1 MAPNCK
7 SIKILIILMNI
18 RKPFCA
24 VILLLFSFFNHC
36 FASLNATPRA
46 TNGILDLR
54 GETFSDKIPLNG
66 QWLFYWHQLQTPDH
80 ININTTQGILVNF
93 PFKWSGYVLN
103 GKELPAFGYATYR
116 LTILLPKTKETLRIS
131 MPDTYCAYRLF
142 IDGEL
147 VAYNGTVSTSP
158 KNFAAYWDY
167 EAVDLHK
174 GQDTVHLTLQIANFV
189 HSKGGITKPLFIGK
203 TKMIKLARIRADAI
217 DLVLTG
223 CLFMGGLFF
232 LGLFL
237 LGNRD
242 KAILL
247 FSLYS
252 ICYSYRII
260 GTDNYVLHTIFPNM
274 SWYITTRLEYFTLF
288 FGIGLFGLYTRYLY
302 PEDVTNAVVNGI
314 TLVCLVFA
322 AITLCAPP
330 WFFTQLV
337 NPFLIVMLFCLV
349 YIPYVYAIAYRKKRP
364 GSVYALSS
372 TFALMSVFAISL
384 FHYWG
389 IIPPL
394 QFLSFCCYVSFFF
407 LQSLVLSHRVS
418 FTLKKAKAEA
428 EQGLTA
434 KSEFLSTMSHEIRTP
449 LNAVIGMSH
458 LLLKNEPRADQ
469 VEQLDVMLF
478 SANNL
483 LAIVNDVL
491 DYNKIEAGKI
501 SFEHIEMDVASIIKN
516 IVTGLKIS
524 AEDKGIDLKL
534 HIDKVLQNKVQGD
547 PTRLTQVITN
557 LVHNAIKFTPKGS
570 VLVAVDVKEQTTAA
584 ITLCIQVK
592 DTGIGIPKEKQ
603 RLIFER
609 FTQADSST
617 SRGFG
622 GTGLGLAIS
631 KRILELQ
638 GSHLELIS
646 EEGKG
651 SNFYFIQT
659 LEKGVA
665 LSQQQNAASSIT
677 ETIKPL
683 AGIDILL
690 VEDNPMNVL
699 VAQTYLKR
707 WGANVDVAENG
718 IDALE
723 KLDENRHKL
732 ILMDLHMPIMDGYEA
747 SRKIRKKGINIPIVA
762 LTANLPKEVE
772 EEAHAI
778 GINDVMVKPFLPDEL
793 YRKVLH
799 YIFKK

>member
-1 MAPNCK
+1 
-7 SIKILIILMNI
+7 MNI

-24 VILLLFSFFNHC
+24 VVLLLFSLSNC
-36 FASLNATPRA
+36 FALSSAMPTA
-46 TNGILDLR
+46 VNGVLDLR
-54 GETFSDKIPLNG
+54 KQTFTDKIPLNG
-66 QWLFYWHQLQTPDH
+66 QWFFYWHQLQYPTLVPS
-80 ININTTQGILVNF
+80 NTTQGTLVKF
-93 PFKWSGYVLN
+93 PFKWTGYVLN
-103 GKELPAFGYATYR
+103 GQKLPAFGYATYR

-131 MPDTYCAYRLF
+131 VPDSYCASRLF
-142 IDGEL
+142 INGEL
-147 VAYNGTVSTSP
+147 ATSNGKVSTSP
-158 KNFAAYWDY
+158 EGFVPYWDY
-167 EAVDLHK
+167 EAVDLPK
-174 GQDTVHLTLQIANFV
+174 NVDTLRLTLQIANFV

-203 TKMIKLARIRADAI
+203 AEMIKLVRIRADAI

-232 LGLFL
+232 LGLYL

-260 GTDNYVLHTIFPNM
+260 GTDNYVLHTIFPNI
-274 SWYITTRLEYFTLF
+274 SWYITARLEYFTLF
-288 FGIGLFGLYTRYLY
+288 FGIGLFGLYTKYLY
-302 PEDVTNAVVNGI
+302 QEDVNKFIVNGI
-314 TLVCLVFA
+314 TLVCFGFA
-322 AITLCAPP
+322 LITIFAPP
-330 WFFTQLV
+330 VYFTQLV
-337 NPFLIVMLFCLV
+337 NPFLIVMLFCLG
-349 YIPYVYAIAYRKKRP
+349 YIPYVYTIAYRKKRP
-364 GSVYALSS
+364 GSVYALLS
-372 TFALMSVFAISL
+372 TIALMSVFAISL
-384 FHYWG
+384 FHYWAM
-389 IIPPL
+389 IPPL
-394 QFLSFCCYVSFFF
+394 QLLSFGGYVSFFF

-418 FTLKKAKAEA
+418 FTLKRAKAEA

-458 LLLKNEPRADQ
+458 LLLKNDPRPDQ

-501 SFEHIEMDVASIIKN
+501 SFEHIEMDVVSIIKN
-516 IVTGLKIS
+516 IVTGLKSS
-524 AEDKGIDLKL
+524 AQDKGIDLNL
-534 HIDKVLQNKVQGD
+534 HVDNMLANKVFGD

-570 VLVAVDVKEQTTAA
+570 VLVGVDVKNQTTAH
-584 ITLCIQVK
+584 ITLCVQVK

-603 RLIFER
+603 KLIFER

-631 KRILELQ
+631 KKILELQ
-638 GSHLELIS
+638 NSSLELIS
-646 EEGKG
+646 EEGAG
-651 SNFYFIQT
+651 SKFYFTQT
-659 LEKGVA
+659 FEKASA
-665 LSQQQNAASSIT
+665 LSGEQNAASLAT
-677 ETIKPL
+677 ETTKPL
-683 AGIDILL
+683 AGISILL

-707 WGANVDVAENG
+707 WGADVDVAVNG
-718 IDALE
+718 VDALE
-723 KLDENRHKL
+723 KLDKTRHKL
-732 ILMDLHMPIMDGYEA
+732 ILMDLHMPVMDGYDA
-747 SRKIRKKGINIPIVA
+747 SREIRQKGINIPIVA

-772 EEAHAI
+772 HETHAI

-799 YIFKK
+799 YVFKK